1 MGQRLKP
8 AGRDIS
14 RPCTRSWARL
24 NLDAADE
31 AAGGDVEDRQFLT
44 VRAGKAEQDAVAFDV
59 GAFEALARGGHGRA
73 IRRARAIPAAGAQE
87 RAGDQRAHRHH
98 AKRAEKDDEGERA
111 AIAWGRCGSLADP
124 DQSLTPLPPVS

>member
-44 VRAGKAEQDAVAFDV
+44 VRARKAEQDAVAFDV

-73 IRRARAIPAAGAQE
+73 IRRAAPSRRPAPRNAPAISAPTAIMQSAPRKMTRASAP
-87 RAGDQRAHRHH
+87 R
-98 AKRAEKDDEGERA
+98 
-111 AIAWGRCGSLADP
+111 
-124 DQSLTPLPPVS
+124 